1 MEFFLKILE
10 IVCGSGL
17 TLVGVVLVQR
27 GNIKTKRMEIESK
40 RDDALIEC
48 QAKHSENFDKVKS
61 EFRGRL
67 DIIDETLDSIKLKQ
81 TEIGMTVKQLEEKQD
96 KYNNVIERTFNLE
109 KSVEILLDHD
119 KAKRA

>member
-81 TEIGMTVKQLEEKQD
+81 VVFMVIQSVSNPRIKRVRALKQK
-96 KYNNVIERTFNLE
+96 KNRCNYHT
-109 KSVEILLDHD
+109 K
-119 KAKRA
+119 